1 MSPNKWCL
9 PGSVEFAVKDTPI
22 SGRAV
27 FANTELKQ
35 GTHLLTTTAE
45 LSPLAHVILRPY
57 RKEACAQCFAYDRG
71 REWKIRDAA
80 TGTAFCS
87 ETCQQDW
94 NSNHDALSLEASI
107 IVEAHTKALLKRR
120 NSENGP
126 PEEAHVPKKPG
137 TDAIQY
143 TQDVW
148 KDTEALATELLE
160 ARGAHRLTKPHRAA
174 LNKAKDLLPDR
185 DILGYVLSGI
195 IAAYRLHKSMN
206 QPGSD
211 EARDLPPALYS
222 LAEDS
227 TVFLHTPTTVSPLS
241 DYTSTYL
248 VFLAIL
254 PRPLLHLVTADL
266 VINLASRAS
275 HNAFSI
281 RPEGT
286 TDGDQSGEF
295 LGWGVWPEASFFN
308 HSCRPNVRKER
319 RGRIWSFSVDTSQGS
334 DMVKEGEQL
343 CITYLG
349 GDERDIDVVERRER
363 LLTQWGF
370 TCQCDRCIEESGEK
384 VTK

>member
-1 MSPNKWCL
+1 MSSANWCL
-9 PGSVEFAVKDTPI
+9 PGSTEFSVKDTPV

-27 FANTELKQ
+27 FASTELKK
-35 GTHLLTTTAE
+35 GTHLLTTTVE
-45 LSPLAHVILRPY
+45 LSPLAHVVLRPY

-87 ETCQQDW
+87 EKCEQDW
-94 NSNHDALSLEASI
+94 HSNHDALSFEASVA
-107 IVEAHTKALLKRR
+107 VEAHTKVLLKRQR
-120 NSENGP
+120 TSEN
-126 PEEAHVPKKPG
+126 EELKEASAQINSG
-137 TDAIQY
+137 TDA
-143 TQDVW
+143 TQHIRNVW
-148 KDTEALATELLE
+148 EKTEELATELTE
-160 ARGAHRLTKPHRAA
+160 ARKASRLTKPQRAT
-174 LNKAKDLLPDR
+174 LNKAKDLSPDV
-185 DILGYVLSGI
+185 DILSYVLSGI
-195 IAAYRLHKSMN
+195 IAAYRAQDSTN
-206 QPGSD
+206 EVNSYN
-211 EARDLPPALYS
+211 ARDILPSLYS

-227 TVFLHTPTTVSPLS
+227 TVFVHTPTTLPPLS

-248 VFLAIL
+248 VLLAIL
-254 PRPLLHLVTADL
+254 PRPLLHLISADL

-319 RGRIWSFSVDTSQGS
+319 KGRLWSFSVDLGQGG
-334 DMVKEGEQL
+334 DVVKEGEQL

-349 GDERDIDVVERRER
+349 GDERDINVGERRER

-370 TCQCDRCIEESGEK
+370 RCQCDRCIEESGERGN
-384 VTK
+384 

>member
-1 MSPNKWCL
+1 MSTTTWSL
-9 PGSVEFAVKDTPI
+9 PGSIEFAVKDTPV

-27 FANTELKQ
+27 FANTELKK
-35 GTHLLTTTAE
+35 GRHLLTTTPG

-87 ETCQQDW
+87 EECQQVW
-94 NSNHDALSLEASI
+94 NSHHDALSFEASI
-107 IVEAHTKALLKRR
+107 VVEAHTKLLLKRQR
-120 NSENGP
+120 TTKSEELEGADVQTDPDIDANQ
-126 PEEAHVPKKPG
+126 HVLN
-137 TDAIQY
+137 
-143 TQDVW
+143 VW
-148 KDTEALATELLE
+148 KDTEKLATELRN
-160 ARGAHRLTKPHRAA
+160 ARASSRPTKPQRTV
-174 LNKAKDLLPDR
+174 LNKAKDLSTDP
-185 DILGYVLSGI
+185 DILTYVLSGVL
-195 IAAYRLHKSMN
+195 AAYRSHRSITES
-206 QPGSD
+206 GSD
-211 EARDLPPALYS
+211 DAQALLPSLYS

-227 TVFLHTPTTVSPLS
+227 AVFLRTPTTLSPLS

-248 VFLAIL
+248 VLLAIL
-254 PRPLLHLVTADL
+254 PRALIPSVTVDLVT
-266 VINLASRAS
+266 NLASRAS

-308 HSCRPNVRKER
+308 HSCRPNVKKER
-319 RGRIWSFSVDTSQGS
+319 RGRIWSFSVDLGQ
-334 DMVKEGEQL
+334 DPEVVKEDEQL

-349 GDERDIDVVERRER
+349 GDERDIGVVERRER

-370 TCQCDRCIEESGEK
+370 QCQCDRCIEESGEGE
-384 VTK
+384 